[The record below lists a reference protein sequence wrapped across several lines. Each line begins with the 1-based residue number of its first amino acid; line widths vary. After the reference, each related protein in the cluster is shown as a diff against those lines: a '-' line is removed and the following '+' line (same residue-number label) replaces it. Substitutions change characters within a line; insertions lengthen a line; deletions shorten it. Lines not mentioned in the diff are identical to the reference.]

1 MSRPPTQPAAPRVLL
16 HVQHLLGI
24 GHVRRAAA
32 IARAMTRAGL
42 AVTVASGGGA
52 VAGVDFGAA
61 ELAELP
67 AARAADS
74 SFSAIV
80 DAAGRPVDE
89 AWWQARTAAL
99 LALFRARRPDVLLIE
114 LFPFGR
120 RAFGREL
127 LPLLEAAATASPRPV
142 VLCSLRDILVD
153 KGRSAPGRPDRIAET
168 VALVR
173 RHFDRVLVHGDPR
186 LAGLELSF
194 PGATAIA
201 DRIAYTGYVVEQDQG
216 PESRG
221 GPDGEGDGAGDV
233 LVSAGGGAVGGELL
247 RASLAA
253 RPLSRMGG
261 HSWRLVTGPNL
272 PAAELAAIRA
282 AAGPDVAV
290 ESFRPDLARLF
301 GRCAVSLSQGGYNTV
316 MELIAARARAVV
328 VPFAS
333 AGETEQAARARL
345 LAARGLLTLV
355 EGPATPERLAA
366 AIDEAA
372 ARPRPEPAAID
383 LDGAAATARLVRSL
397 VPA

>member
-1 MSRPPTQPAAPRVLL
+1 MNRPAASPAGPRVLL

-32 IARAMTRAGL
+32 IARALTQAGL

-52 VAGVDFGAA
+52 VAGVDFGSA

-74 SFSAIV
+74 SIRFIV

-99 LALFRARRPDVLLIE
+99 LALFRARRPHVLLIE

-127 LPLLEAAATASPRPV
+127 LPLLEAAAAASPRPV

-153 KGRSAPGRPDRIAET
+153 KGRPVPGKPDRVAET
-168 VALVR
+168 VTLVR

-194 PGATAIA
+194 RGAAEIT
-201 DRIAYTGYVVEQDQG
+201 DRIAYTGYVVDRAREPEGRDG
-216 PESRG
+216 PEG
-221 GPDGEGDGAGDV
+221 AGEGEV
-233 LVSAGGGAVGGELL
+233 LVSAGGGAVGGALL
-247 RASLAA
+247 RDSLAA

-261 HSWRLVTGPNL
+261 RPWRLVTGPNL

-282 AAGPDVAV
+282 AAGPGVVV

-301 GRCAVSLSQGGYNTV
+301 GRCALSVSQGGYNTV

-328 VPFAS
+328 VPFA
-333 AGETEQAARARL
+333 APGESEQIQRARL
-345 LAARGLLTLV
+345 LSARGLITLV
-355 EGPATPERLAA
+355 EPAALSPPTLARAVDA
-366 AIDEAA
+366 AMD
-372 ARPRPEPAAID
+372 RPRPAADALD
-383 LDGAAATARLVRSL
+383 LDGAAHSARLIRAL
-397 VPA
+397 APA